1 MKKNSSTPNMLDI
14 VHGRLDAV
22 AGVVNHMRVAD
33 AEKLIK
39 YILAAKRVFVTGKGR
54 SGKIAECF
62 SVRLMQ
68 MGFDVHIPGE
78 ATCPRIKRGDLMIAI
93 SCSGTTMTTV
103 ELSRITRSVR
113 ARVVALTAVPD
124 SPLADSAS
132 MMVIV
137 PTAEAKV
144 KPSYR
149 CVLGPLNNTL
159 FEETLL
165 MYFDA
170 MVYSILERE
179 GIPKQR
185 LAQLHTNLE

>member
-1 MKKNSSTPNMLDI
+1 MLDI
-14 VHGRLDAV
+14 VRARLNSVTD
-22 AGVVNHMRVAD
+22 VVDEMREPD

-39 YILAAKRVFVTGKGR
+39 LILAARRVFVTGKGR

-62 SVRLMQ
+62 SARLMQ
-68 MGFDVHIPGE
+68 MGFAVHVPGE
-78 ATCPRIKRGDLMIAI
+78 STCPRIKRGDLMIAI

-103 ELSRITRSVR
+103 ELARITRSVR
-113 ARVVALTAVPD
+113 ARVVALTAVLD
-124 SPLADSAS
+124 SPLAESAS
-132 MMVIV
+132 LTIHV
-137 PTAEAKV
+137 PTAGVKV
-144 KPSYR
+144 KKRYR

-165 MYFDA
+165 LYFDA

-179 GIPKQR
+179 GIPRQR